1 MQNDQLTIVLIILGV
16 LVLGLIAWTLL
27 RKKRS
32 DTLRAKYGDEYERVV
47 KEHGGSKG
55 EAALLERE
63 KRVSQ
68 FTIRPLTTEEQ
79 GRFGHQWH
87 EVKALFVDAPREAV
101 LRGDRLVSEMLR
113 TRGYPMA
120 DFDRLY
126 EDLTVDHADVA
137 KHYRAGHD
145 IAVSPDPTTE
155 EMRRALN
162 HYEELVNEM
171 MRAGPVQPV
180 APAVV
185 QSAEHGNEHSSHSA
199 AGLPPHDHAERP
211 QDAPTMPV
219 SRRVEDHPRH

>member
-16 LVLGLIAWTLL
+16 LVLALIVWTLM

-32 DTLRAKYGDEYERVV
+32 DTLRSKYGDEYERVV
-47 KEHGGSKG
+47 KEHGGRKG
-55 EAALLERE
+55 ETNLLERE

-68 FTIRPLTTEEQ
+68 FHIRPLDSAEQ
-79 GRFGHQWH
+79 ERFGHEWH

-101 LRGDRLVSEMLR
+101 LRGDRLMTEMLR

-126 EDLTVDHADVA
+126 EDLTVDHANVA

-145 IAVSPDPTTE
+145 IAVSPEPTTE

-162 HYEELVNEM
+162 HYEQLVNEM
-171 MRAGPVQPV
+171 MKDT
-180 APAVV
+180 APA
-185 QSAEHGNEHSSHSA
+185 ATGHHSSSRPERHSE
-199 AGLPPHDHAERP
+199 DTNIVHAERP
-211 QDAPTMPV
+211 HDPPTMPV
-219 SRRVEDHPRH
+219 SRRVEDDRPST